1 MADWMASY
9 HQNVDDIRREQELKD
24 VKPKSE

>member
-9 HQNVDDIRREQELKD
+9 HQNVDDIRREQELKETNS
-24 VKPKSE
+24 KNE